1 MLGDLDTLDS
11 EKFAEIQKKRGQ
23 IELGRSLSREEEDAL
38 EMMREDEVGMT
49 EKDKREMELEKNWD
63 PEKGE
68 KMMEAGIFK
77 EDSLLEKSVL
87 ERSIVEAYR
96 ISRKTGLEFS
106 EAKQMIK
113 EFVFGMKKL
122 EEENLKLE
130 NQRLR
135 REKKKKFRRMVNKME
150 QEPFDPFTEWDEEG
164 PAEAEKNLE
173 DIYRESPQWTDLNAG
188 VVKVLNE
195 YVKQATRRE
204 RGELDGEELYRVQKE
219 SNLMRFLD
227 DFFFYRQTKL
237 AHCTF
242 DNHIYIDETI
252 QHPQSRTTFLF
263 WSFWEKDLETLS
275 GKDGT
280 RRRQQAELAE
290 QVSANLNRFASYL
303 GRIALTQ
310 LGGKKPPKFVFLKS
324 EREVFLENAR
334 KKFAK
339 EFPVL
344 IRKQILQQKEEFAP
358 MFRSREDIQ
367 EYIDMN
373 LPLYLDEC
381 LKHHGKL
388 FSNHTVLGQLKNKHG
403 SLEVYLQKL
412 AGKKV
417 APRKVRLSPSEK
429 AERKFQKNL
438 RDFNAKWDGQL

>member
-1 MLGDLDTLDS
+1 
-11 EKFAEIQKKRGQ
+11 
-23 IELGRSLSREEEDAL
+23 
-38 EMMREDEVGMT
+38 
-49 EKDKREMELEKNWD
+49 
-63 PEKGE
+63 
-68 KMMEAGIFK
+68 
-77 EDSLLEKSVL
+77 
-87 ERSIVEAYR
+87 
-96 ISRKTGLEFS
+96 
-106 EAKQMIK
+106 
-113 EFVFGMKKL
+113 MKKL
-122 EEENLKLE
+122 LAAAFGAAFALGTAFANSTMDVLTGGAELE
-130 NQRLR
+130 ISGA
-135 REKKKKFRRMVNKME
+135 EGSYTAS
-150 QEPFDPFTEWDEEG
+150 FDADGTYTTSVGTEGTW
-164 PAEAEKNLE
+164 
-173 DIYRESPQWTDLNAG
+173 
-188 VVKVLNE
+188 
-195 YVKQATRRE
+195 
-204 RGELDGEELYRVQKE
+204 ELDGEELYRVQKE